1 MKLKSTQHFG
11 MHINVTE
18 VTQKHSLKFLTPQ
31 YNCSCLKN
39 VLLSFD
45 KLTTTFCLSFL
56 TWFTLWTLF
65 EKGMSTWC
73 YVGRLKNPLVAHIS
87 PTHHDGIHGI
97 MGRNLFWISH
107 DNNPMFSIIFW
118 GSGKNFNGFSIVF
131 QASTG
136 KKDWEKIPG
145 PGNLMLDIPLIS
157 IFW

>member
-1 MKLKSTQHFG
+1 MSLKLDKRSES
-11 MHINVTE
+11 N
-18 VTQKHSLKFLTPQ
+18 KHSLKFLTPQ

-87 PTHHDGIHGI
+87 PTHHDGMYGI
-97 MGRNLFWISH
+97 MGRNLFWISYENINFRRRLWWSSMLAMTIRVV
-107 DNNPMFSIIFW
+107 DFLNGGYKIRKIF
-118 GSGKNFNGFSIVF
+118 
-131 QASTG
+131 A
-136 KKDWEKIPG
+136 
-145 PGNLMLDIPLIS
+145 
-157 IFW
+157 